1 MSSVILKR
9 CQTKPKCTV
18 SLEEVDY
25 LAGRRHG
32 VPEVT
37 LEDKIVVVGGR
48 GAEDGDGGLA
58 VALHHLRLDVAQ
70 RLREV
75 QVERGLVGVFAGVL
89 DFERKLETLLAAHEV
104 LDQVPGERRR
114 EGFGISPCIL
124 KIKTL

>member
-9 CQTKPKCTV
+9 CQTKQKCAVTR
-18 SLEEVDY
+18 EEVDY

-37 LEDKIVVVGGR
+37 LEDKVVVVGGR

-114 EGFGISPCIL
+114 VGLVHAF
-124 KIKTL
+124 